1 MSNDVMNESF
11 FANKQ
16 VPMCEKTG
24 LISLMLGGTN
34 EKNALGYNGQDRSFV
49 SLVCDR
55 RGMKTPVAF
64 TYGHPESLS
73 EMACK
78 TLLHN
83 MGIDRVV
90 AVDKLFDG
98 SMTDEDVVKKLEE
111 HYHGNPNIDKT
122 KFSENFDSL
131 RLPNIKY
138 YMEQLKNTDSYLADN
153 PKILEGVL
161 KTAEEICGKKKQP
174 MTNNKE

>member
-1 MSNDVMNESF
+1 MSNDVYTESF

-16 VPMCEKTG
+16 IPMCEKTG
-24 LISLMLGGTN
+24 YIALVLGGTN
-34 EKNALGYNGQDRSFV
+34 DKNAVPYNGNGRCFS

-55 RGMKTPVAF
+55 RGMKTPVMF
-64 TYGHPESLS
+64 TYSHPESLS
-73 EMACK
+73 ALACT

-83 MGIDRVV
+83 MGVDRVV
-90 AVDKLFDG
+90 GIDKLFDG
-98 SMTDEDVVKKLEE
+98 SMTDEEVVKKLEE
-111 HYHGNPNIDKT
+111 HYHGNPNIDKS

-138 YMEQLKNTDSYLADN
+138 YAEQLKNTDSYLADN
-153 PKILEGVL
+153 PKILEGVI
-161 KTAEEICGKKKQP
+161 KTTEEICGKKKHP